1 MNKIQLTYSRP
12 TFLTA
17 ASKSSLADTS
27 WAGSETVPRGC
38 PRDSLVFNQ
47 SRAHWRA
54 KLLNQKE
61 IIRQKMGRIDLKQFH
76 SKQNVLFK
84 RVSAFFRYIQKRQL
98 KFPDLTG
105 KVSLFSLVLCEQ
117 SIVLDIQVAIWHE
130 WEKASLFSL
139 WLCEQSIVLDNSGSY
154 LAWARKG
161 TLTYAFDQNIEHA
174 LLPRQN
180 L

>member
-17 ASKSSLADTS
+17 SSKSSLADTS

-47 SRAHWRA
+47 SWAHWRA

-61 IIRQKMGRIDLKQFH
+61 ISRQKMGRIDLKQFH

-84 RVSAFFRYIQKRQL
+84 RVSAFFRYIQKRTEVPWFNW
-98 KFPDLTG
+98 KG
-105 KVSLFSLVLCEQ
+105 KPFQFSVVWTINC
-117 SIVLDIQVAIWHE
+117 SRY
-130 WEKASLFSL
+130 
-139 WLCEQSIVLDNSGSY
+139 SGSY
-154 LAWARKG
+154 LTQVREGKPLQFIVMWTINCSR
-161 TLTYAFDQNIEHA
+161 
-174 LLPRQN
+174 
-180 L
+180 